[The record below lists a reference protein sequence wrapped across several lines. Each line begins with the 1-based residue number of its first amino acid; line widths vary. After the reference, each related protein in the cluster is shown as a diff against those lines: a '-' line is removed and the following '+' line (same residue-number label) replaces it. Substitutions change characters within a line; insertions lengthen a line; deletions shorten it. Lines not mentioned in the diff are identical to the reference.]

1 LNQGAGLDVSPAVR
15 DFLGL
20 GSKDVCDWRFVEFR
34 EVPQGPWGMY
44 GDNNTFV
51 ILRRQSNERFAR
63 RTLLGGGT
71 NE

>member
-1 LNQGAGLDVSPAVR
+1 
-15 DFLGL
+15 
-20 GSKDVCDWRFVEFR
+20 
-34 EVPQGPWGMY
+34 MY

-63 RTLLGGGT
+63 RTLLGGST